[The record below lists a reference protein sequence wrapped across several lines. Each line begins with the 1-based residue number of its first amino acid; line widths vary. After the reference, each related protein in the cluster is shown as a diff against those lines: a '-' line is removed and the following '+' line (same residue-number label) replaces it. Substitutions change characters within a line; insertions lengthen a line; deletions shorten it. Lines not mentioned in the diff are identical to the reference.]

1 MKTSI
6 LTTALVVLTTLAFS
20 QLPEKSEEAQ
30 NYPASEKVIYELV
43 TNHQDQLILVLKK
56 ETNEKVTVKLK
67 KENGTLIHQKV
78 LRKAENN
85 RLTYDISALPEGK
98 YQFEIKSGKNII
110 CSKTLN
116 KSAATIAMTDK

>member
-20 QLPEKSEEAQ
+20 QLPEKSEETQ

>member
-1 MKTSI
+1 MKTLI

-20 QLPEKSEEAQ
+20 QLPEKSEETQ
-30 NYPASEKVIYELV
+30 NKPASEKVTYELIK
-43 TNHQDQLILVLKK
+43 NYQDQLILVLKK
-56 ETNEKVTVKLK
+56 ETDEKVTVKLK
-67 KENGTLIHQKV
+67 NENGTLIHQKV

-110 CSKTLN
+110 YSKTLN